1 MFHAAQPIIEHRTG
15 AAPPSLRILI
25 TNLACGLW
33 VLAMLVLWVVLMGA
47 DLFSKFYLAWGG
59 AVFLAGL
66 MLRFAG
72 PAGPRGALYFGVSVL
87 ALILGLAAL
96 SYWPNAHKG
105 LTAIFGGGYTLAFAT
120 LTVAVA
126 VWLRALAHLQ
136 GNCTYDLILRS
147 KYVAFPLAFSIG
159 AALALPLAPLDFDQ
173 LIFICILAIS
183 AASWA
188 TLWAF
193 GKAGLAATPKTLAV
207 AGGLFLLH
215 GGWLLASAG
224 LLAAHHGPASVAG
237 FVIGAYGGLYVLLAC
252 TACAEHLRHA
262 VWQATAQKGFPRIGR
277 LITYSARAGFLLSSG
292 VFLAMIVLAHRAV
305 LPSLGSPLAD
315 AAVIFTI
322 FSTSSLAIAILG
334 PAQAVLLHAGQRHL
348 VQGAYLAATIVAAP
362 LLVLVVPTWGGTGAA
377 LILGCLLYGVQFVLA
392 YAARRKLQIDTSI
405 LGWQPSQGHPG

>member
-1 MFHAAQPIIEHRTG
+1 MFHAAQPIIEHRTS
-15 AAPPSLRILI
+15 APPSLRILI

-33 VLAMLVLWVVLMGA
+33 VLAMLVLWVALMGA

-72 PAGPRGALYFGVSVL
+72 QGGARDALLFGISVL
-87 ALILGLAAL
+87 ALIAGLAAL
-96 SYWPNAHKG
+96 SFWPAAHTG
-105 LTAIFGGGYTLAFAT
+105 LTALFGGGYLLAFAT
-120 LTVAVA
+120 LSVAVA

-136 GNCTYDLILRS
+136 GNCACDLIVRS
-147 KYVAFPLAFSIG
+147 KYVAFPLAFSLG
-159 AALALPLAPLDFDQ
+159 AALTLPLAPLDFDQ

-193 GKAGLAATPKTLAV
+193 GKAGLAATPQTLAV
-207 AGGLFLLH
+207 AEGMFLLH
-215 GGWLLASAG
+215 GAWLLASAG
-224 LLAAHHGPASVAG
+224 LLAAHHGPASVAS

-277 LITYSARAGFLLSSG
+277 LITYSARAGFLLSSA
-292 VFLAMIVLAHRAV
+292 VFLAMILLAHRAV
-305 LPSLGSPLAD
+305 FPSLGSPLAD

-334 PAQAVLLHAGQRHL
+334 PAQAVLLHAGHRPL
-348 VQGAYLAATIVAAP
+348 VYGAYLAASLLVVP
-362 LLVLVVPTWGGTGAA
+362 MLVLVVPAWGGTGAA
-377 LILGCLLYGVQFVLA
+377 LIVGTLLYAVQFALA

-405 LGWQPSQGHPG
+405 LGWQPSERSAD